1 MPGLRAAR
9 AVPPPRGGL
18 RAGRTGSGGVGVGGG
33 PPSTG
38 PPALINTITGESI
51 DPLILATDFPTV
63 VTLGP
68 DDALTYAPALVSIPA
83 LPVTTAN
90 GFEVSRSDS
99 FYKFLQPF
107 GLTAVFGGKAYI
119 LRPAELFLALFHKT
133 QLQVVAIMHDRTHP
147 IVILLRDVCLPA
159 AVQFA
164 QRKGMTDSVTK
175 LLDLISR
182 LPPR

>member
-1 MPGLRAAR
+1 MLPGLRAAR

-18 RAGRTGSGGVGVGGG
+18 RAVRFAPSTGGG
-33 PPSTG
+33 GGGGG
-38 PPALINTITGESI
+38 PPALINTITGEPI
-51 DPLILATDFPTV
+51 DPRIVATDFPTV

-68 DDALTYAPALVSIPA
+68 DDVLTYATPPI
-83 LPVTTAN
+83 TTAN

-133 QLQVVAIMHDRTHP
+133 QPQIAAIMRDGAHP
-147 IVILLRDVCLPA
+147 FVIFLRSVYLPA
-159 AVQFA
+159 AIVLA
-164 QRKGMTDSVTK
+164 QNKGMTDSVMK
-175 LLDLISR
+175 LRALVGK
-182 LPPR
+182 LPR